1 MAEAQ
6 PIRLMAKDAEDLA
19 VVASCLQDALV
30 PLAEMR
36 FLKEEKRFVLL
47 LNRFRWE
54 RADPLKSDGPS
65 DSKGVNSKGGDAS
78 FADAAAGN
86 QRINS
91 GLCVDGVNSV
101 RSRGVDRQ
109 KPSKFLSL
117 MSVGLDSPDRGTA
130 NMLNLI
136 FAGGGVIQLEIES
149 LSVFLQDFGEAWPTQ
164 WRPDHA
170 WDGKGAAK

>member
-36 FLKEEKRFVLL
+36 FLKGENRFVML

-54 RADPLKSDGPS
+54 RAEPLKGN
-65 DSKGVNSKGGDAS
+65 GGGDAS

-86 QRINS
+86 QRVNS
-91 GLCVDGVNSV
+91 GLCIDRVTSV
-101 RSRGVDRQ
+101 RTRGIDRE
-109 KPSKFLSL
+109 KPAKFLSL
-117 MSVGLDSPDRGTA
+117 MT
-130 NMLNLI
+130 LNLDGNTLNLF
-136 FAGGGVIQLEIES
+136 FAGGGVIQLEVEG
-149 LSVFLQDFGEAWPTQ
+149 LSIFLQDFGEAWPTQ
-164 WRPDHA
+164 WRPDHDRVPA
-170 WDGKGAAK
+170 R

>member
-6 PIRLMAKDAEDLA
+6 PIRLMAKDAADLA
-19 VVASCLQDALV
+19 VIAACLQDALV

-36 FLKEEKRFVLL
+36 FLKAEKRFVLL
-47 LNRFRWE
+47 VNRFRWE
-54 RADPLKSDGPS
+54 QA
-65 DSKGVNSKGGDAS
+65 GDAIKPELKGDADY
-78 FADAAAGN
+78 ADAEPD

-91 GLCVDGVNSV
+91 GLCIDGVSVV
-101 RSRGVDRQ
+101 RSRGIDRE

-117 MSVGLDSPDRGTA
+117 MTVALDGENR
-130 NMLNLI
+130 LNLV

-149 LSVFLQDFGEAWPTQ
+149 LNVFLQDFGEAWPTQ

-170 WDGKGAAK
+170 VDRRAGDRSAGDRGAAK

>member
-36 FLKEEKRFVLL
+36 FLKAEKRFVMLV
-47 LNRFRWE
+47 NRFRWE
-54 RADPLKSDGPS
+54 QGGGPRGEA
-65 DSKGVNSKGGDAS
+65 KGDAS
-78 FADAAAGN
+78 YADAAAGN

-91 GLCVDGVNSV
+91 GVCIDGVLAV
-101 RSRGVDRQ
+101 RSRGLDRE

-117 MSVGLDSPDRGTA
+117 MTMSLDGNT
-130 NMLNLI
+130 LNLV
-136 FAGGGVIQLEIES
+136 FSGGGVIQLEIEGT
-149 LSVFLQDFGEAWPTQ
+149 SVFLQDFGEAWPTQ
-164 WRPDHA
+164 WRPDH
-170 WDGKGAAK
+170 DKVPAK

>member
-36 FLKEEKRFVLL
+36 FIKGEKRFVML

-54 RADPLKSDGPS
+54 QADSTKMDG
-65 DSKGVNSKGGDAS
+65 KGDAS
-78 FADAAAGN
+78 YTDVAGN

-91 GLCVDGVNSV
+91 GLCIDRVTAV
-101 RSRGVDRQ
+101 RSRGIDRQ
-109 KPSKFLSL
+109 KPAKFLSL
-117 MSVGLDSPDRGTA
+117 MTLGLDGENT
-130 NMLNLI
+130 LNLV
-136 FAGGGVIQLEIES
+136 FSGGGVIQLEIEGP
-149 LSVFLQDFGEAWPTQ
+149 SVFLQDFGEAWPTQ

-170 WDGKGAAK
+170 VDRRAGDRGPEKDGGK